1 MDHRWSCDLV
11 DDLANWSPICC
22 RVQAGAMLRM
32 IAAFRLRSPF
42 CAFSCFLWQ
51 TSFACRHQREQWP
64 RKTQRGAKS
73 LAGWKVSDR
82 ARAILLGQIRS
93 LYLGWAGAM
102 VN

>member
-1 MDHRWSCDLV
+1 
-11 DDLANWSPICC
+11 
-22 RVQAGAMLRM
+22 MLRM
-32 IAAFRLRSPF
+32 IAAFRVRFAF

-64 RKTQRGAKS
+64 QKTQRGAKS

-93 LYLGWAGAM
+93 LYLGWAGVM
-102 VN
+102 VTDTPLPKHDEPIDARADWKWFED